1 MIIKIKKLYDE
12 GTEGMDRKGPDRGTC
27 GEVKKRDT
35 RSYLKIPRAD
45 KELSEKYLDRCILTF
60 V

>member
-35 RSYLKIPRAD
+35 RSYLKNTSTGASS
-45 KELSEKYLDRCILTF
+45 LSCN
-60 V
+60 